1 MAVSLKKG
9 GNVSLSKEAPG
20 LAAVTVGLGWDVR
33 RTDGAAFD
41 LDASAFVVGA
51 NDKVLSD
58 ANFVFYNNRTS
69 PDGAVVYSG
78 DNRSGEGEGDDESIR
93 IDFAKL
99 SPDAKKVVIAVTI
112 HEGEIN
118 GQNFGSVQNAF
129 ARVLNE
135 ADGRELARYD
145 LSEDASMN
153 VAMVFVELYRGAEG
167 DIKVKAIGEGWQN
180 GLAGLAGA
188 MGVNIG

>member
-20 LAAVTVGLGWDVR
+20 LAAVNVGLGWDVR

-51 NDKVLSD
+51 DDKVLSD
-58 ANFVFYNNRTS
+58 ANFVFYNNKVS
-69 PDGAVVYSG
+69 PDGAVIYSG
-78 DNRSGEGEGDDESIR
+78 DNRSGEGEGDDETIR
-93 IDFAKL
+93 IDFTKL
-99 SPDAKKVVIAVTI
+99 SPNAKKVVIAVTI
-112 HEGEIN
+112 HDGEIN

-129 ARVLNE
+129 ARVINE
-135 ADGRELARYD
+135 ADGKELARYD

-153 VAMVFVELYRGAEG
+153 AAMVFVELYRGNEG
-167 DIKVKAIGEGWQN
+167 DIKVKAIGEGWRS

>member
-78 DNRSGEGEGDDESIR
+78 DNRSGEGEGDDETIR

-167 DIKVKAIGEGWQN
+167 DIKVKAIGEGWQS

>member
-1 MAVSLKKG
+1 MAVSLSKG
-9 GNVSLSKEAPG
+9 GNVSLSKEVPE
-20 LAAVTVGLGWDVR
+20 LNAVTVGLGWDVR
-33 RTDGAAFD
+33 RTDGTDFD

-51 NDKVLSD
+51 DDKVLSD
-58 ANFVFYNNRTS
+58 AHFIFYNNKTS

-78 DNRSGEGEGDDESIR
+78 DNRTGEGDGDDETIH
-93 IDFAKL
+93 IDFGKL
-99 SPDAKKVVIAVTI
+99 APDAKKVVIAVTI
-112 HEGEIN
+112 HDGEIN

-129 ARVLNE
+129 ARVTNR
-135 ADGRELARYD
+135 ADGKELARYD

-153 VAMVFVELYRGAEG
+153 VAMIFVELYRGSAG
-167 DIKVKAIGEGWQN
+167 DIKVKAIGEGWRS

>member
-9 GNVSLSKEAPG
+9 GNVSLTKEAPG
-20 LAAVTVGLGWDVR
+20 VSAVTVGLGWDVR

-41 LDASAFVVGA
+41 LDASAFVIGA
-51 NDKVLSD
+51 DDKVLSD
-58 ANFVFYNNRTS
+58 AHFVFYNNKTS
-69 PDGAVVYSG
+69 PDGAVVYGG
-78 DNRSGEGEGDDESIR
+78 DNRTGEGDGDDETIR

-99 SPDAKKVVIAVTI
+99 SAEAKKVVIAVTI
-112 HEGEIN
+112 YDGETR

-129 ARVLNE
+129 ARVINE
-135 ADGRELARYD
+135 ADGKELARYD

-153 VAMVFVELYRGAEG
+153 VAMVFVELYRGNEG
-167 DIKVKAIGEGWQN
+167 DIKVKAIGEGWQS